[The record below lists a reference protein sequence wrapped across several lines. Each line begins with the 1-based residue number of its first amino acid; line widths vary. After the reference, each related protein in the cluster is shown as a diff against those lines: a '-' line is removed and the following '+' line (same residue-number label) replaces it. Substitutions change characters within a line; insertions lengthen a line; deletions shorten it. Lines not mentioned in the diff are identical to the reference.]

1 MRAFLILIGCIG
13 LLSFPEAQERP
24 LPDFEAFTAQV
35 KTRLQTDADLQTGYS
50 FTERRVEQKLDGSG
64 RVNSQSVKVF
74 EVYPALP
81 GEEPYRRLIEEN
93 GKPVPPATLE
103 KKDRERQK
111 HVESYAREQSERT
124 ESDRRK
130 AAQTY
135 QKWLKERQEAIDDIF
150 NVFDV
155 RMLSREAIDGHDT
168 IRFSLTPIP
177 NARPRTD
184 SGKMMRHF
192 TAHAWISESDYEL
205 VRVQVEAVDT
215 VSFGLGLLARLHE
228 GATATYQRRK
238 VNREIWLPEKV
249 TYRGSGRVLLV
260 RRMRLGGY
268 SEFSNYRKFGVD
280 TATTIG
286 EPASS
291 H

>member
-1 MRAFLILIGCIG
+1 MRAFLILLGCVG
-13 LLSFPEAQERP
+13 LFSAPAAQERP
-24 LPDFEAFTAQV
+24 LPDFNAFTAQV

-64 RVNSQSVKVF
+64 KVKGQDVKVF

-93 GKPVPPATLE
+93 GKPVPVATLE
-103 KKDRERQK
+103 KKDRERRE
-111 HVESYAREQSERT
+111 HVEEYAREHAQPT

-130 AAQTY
+130 AAQAY
-135 QKWLKERQEAIDDIF
+135 QKWLKERREEIDDIF

-155 RMLSREAIDGHDT
+155 RMIGRERIDGHDT

-177 NARPRTD
+177 KARPRTE
-184 SGKMMRHF
+184 SGDMMRHF
-192 TAHAWISESDYEL
+192 TANAWISESDYEL
-205 VRVQVEAVDT
+205 VRVEVEAVDT
-215 VSFGLGLLARLHE
+215 VSFGLGLLARLHK

-238 VNREIWLPEKV
+238 VNGEIWLPAQV

-260 RRMRLGGY
+260 RRMRLGGV
-268 SEFSNYRKFGVD
+268 SEFSNYRKFDVD
-280 TATTIG
+280 TTTTIG
-286 EPASS
+286 EPASQ
-291 H
+291 